1 MNPVVREGYKF
12 RQEICIPCYQ
22 TDQDA
27 RLRPAAFMDMAQE
40 IAYWAASELGFG
52 YDTLHIHHHAWVLT
66 RMHVHFGH
74 SLRWRDPAVL
84 YTWHKG
90 SEGPFYLRDFEL
102 MGPDGKPAVQATSS
116 WVVMD
121 EQTRRLVRPEQLR
134 EQLHL
139 DYEVGSAIEAPAP
152 KLPPPPSLTPT
163 LQPAQR
169 VVYSDLD
176 ILGHTNN
183 VRYAVWAMDCLP
195 LELAR
200 RPMKDLYINFNK
212 ETTFGDTVQLQSL
225 ETEDSFWVEGAVDG
239 KSCFVVRMDF

>member
-74 SLRWRDPAVL
+74 SLRWRDPTVL

-134 EQLHL
+134 EQLPCSDPEKPRL
-139 DYEVGSAIEAPAP
+139 RRSRPGRYSRCSAPCSRDQASR
-152 KLPPPPSLTPT
+152 L
-163 LQPAQR
+163 
-169 VVYSDLD
+169 
-176 ILGHTNN
+176 
-183 VRYAVWAMDCLP
+183 
-195 LELAR
+195 R
-200 RPMKDLYINFNK
+200 R
-212 ETTFGDTVQLQSL
+212 
-225 ETEDSFWVEGAVDG
+225 
-239 KSCFVVRMDF
+239 